1 MGDTRLTNLAFGKY
15 ANFSSN
21 SANVFAESDT
31 TPDVTNG
38 VLFFSNNTT
47 STVITNFDLT
57 GMGAGSQ
64 AQQFEGKVIEV
75 VFLDNST
82 GLASNSRLI
91 TAGSGSLQ
99 GANNSIRMIYH
110 NSAWIEFSRSVNV
123 SDVLTV
129 TSASLT
135 GAGQIDARGRKVVI
149 TTATAGSANVVRTAI
164 NGEQGQRLVIYN
176 GGSAMSIVVNSAA
189 TNTFVST
196 SSTGA
201 GLMVAVGSVA
211 LTFTRIGN
219 VWVEERP
226 AGLALNAF

>member
-1 MGDTRLTNLAFGKY
+1 MGDTRLTNLALGKY
-15 ANFSSN
+15 NNFYVT
-21 SANVFAESDT
+21 SANVFSESDT

-47 STVITNFDLT
+47 STIITNFDLT
-57 GMGAGSQ
+57 GFGEGSKAG
-64 AQQFEGKVIEV
+64 QFEGKVIEV

-91 TAGSGSLQ
+91 TAGSSSLQ

-110 NSAWIEFSRSVNV
+110 NSSWIEFSRSVNV

-135 GAGQIDARGRKVVI
+135 GAGQIDARGRKVII
-149 TTATAGSANVVRTAI
+149 TSATAGSANVVRTAI

-189 TNTFVST
+189 NNTFVST